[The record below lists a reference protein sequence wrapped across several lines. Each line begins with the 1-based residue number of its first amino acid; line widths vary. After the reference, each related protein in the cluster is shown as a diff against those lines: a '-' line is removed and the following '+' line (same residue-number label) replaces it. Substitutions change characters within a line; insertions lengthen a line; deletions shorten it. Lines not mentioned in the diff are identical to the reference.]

1 MLCCA
6 RSQHAQPMSALC
18 NGKGAVV
25 GGDCASIT
33 KICRWWHLS
42 ACQKSFSNLEN
53 AIGRGFFVGFF
64 FFFFCFVVVLCVCF
78 VWFWFLCVF
87 CGLFFCGFF
96 FVCVWVC

>member
-53 AIGRGFFVGFF
+53 AIGRGNHVGSKNISLLIAAEFRE
-64 FFFFCFVVVLCVCF
+64 CFEWLCPMRDSRCLIF
-78 VWFWFLCVF
+78 SCNTTASAWAS
-87 CGLFFCGFF
+87 
-96 FVCVWVC
+96 